1 MIPAQLR
8 MARNA
13 LKLGVRELAE
23 IAGVTTATI
32 TRFENERGGLNSL
45 TQEKLVGALETM
57 GITFLNH
64 GQSAIGPGVS
74 MRPDRGPH

>member
-1 MIPAQLR
+1 MTPAQLR

-23 IAGVTTATI
+23 VANVTTATI
-32 TRFENERGGLNSL
+32 TRFENERGGLNAV

-64 GQSAIGPGVS
+64 GQSAIGAGVS
-74 MRPDRGPH
+74 LRLGRN